1 MHITVLHAISENLAG
16 PWVSF
21 ECALGRG
28 SAQWSGQAPCD
39 GLGYDVEIDV
49 PGTLGW
55 QSEIFESTGP
65 ARMSD
70 ENGEVSIVGQFITL
84 DESGVASIRL
94 DNDIILVQ
102 TSRMPENIP
111 DFLAIRLSNLTL
123 YEIHL

>member
-1 MHITVLHAISENLAG
+1 MHITVLHVISENLG
-16 PWVSF
+16 SPWVSF

-28 SAQWSGQAPCD
+28 SAQWFGQAPCD
-39 GLGYDVEIDV
+39 GLDYDVEIDV
-49 PGTLGW
+49 PGILEW
-55 QSEIFESTGP
+55 QSEIFESSGP

-70 ENGEVSIVGQFITL
+70 ENGEFSIVGQFITL

-102 TSRMPENIP
+102 TNRMPEKIP
-111 DFLAIRLSNLTL
+111 DFLAIRLSNLML